1 MHLDTYYFCLITRS
15 TRNQLNSL
23 SESAKRTL
31 ISQCEVTKYTIPY
44 TYRHMYPALWCFF
57 FAWHSHSSTMESNRN
72 YCSSGVMQWALF
84 GVPVVLF
91 VGPVCLT
98 LATPPIPPAA
108 PNQPPTAASSPYCAV
123 SHCFKSQRHVT
134 FHSRLAR
141 RNVNQWVQI
150 LCNLPI
156 YRLTD
161 AGYYHFIH

>member
-1 MHLDTYYFCLITRS
+1 MSSIRGSSAGGFGCWP
-15 TRNQLNSL
+15 SL
-23 SESAKRTL
+23 SGSGDFFGGPPPT
-31 ISQCEVTKYTIPY
+31 
-44 TYRHMYPALWCFF
+44 PATPP
-57 FAWHSHSSTMESNRN
+57 A
-72 YCSSGVMQWALF
+72 
-84 GVPVVLF
+84 P
-91 VGPVCLT
+91 P
-98 LATPPIPPAA
+98 TPPIPPAA